1 MSSIYHLITH
11 NQWEASKHQNTH
23 EADTLATE
31 GFIHCS
37 ATVEQLLRVAN
48 RLYSDRPDMLALVIN
63 TNQLTYQLK
72 EEPSR
77 SGEIYPHIYG
87 PHVGLIGRALQLN
100 GIGIRRAQH
109 VKI

>member
-1 MSSIYHLITH
+1 MCIRDS
-11 NQWEASKHQNTH
+11 
-23 EADTLATE
+23 
-31 GFIHCS
+31 CS

-87 PHVGLIGRALQLN
+87 PLN
-100 GIGIRRAQH
+100 ISAVTETLEFIIESGIFVAVRPSPNT
-109 VKI
+109 